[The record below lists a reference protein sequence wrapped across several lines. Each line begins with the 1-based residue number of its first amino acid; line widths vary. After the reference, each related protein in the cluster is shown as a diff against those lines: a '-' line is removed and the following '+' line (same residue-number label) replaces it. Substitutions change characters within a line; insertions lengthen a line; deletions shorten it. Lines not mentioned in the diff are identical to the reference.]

1 MTRVVVGPFS
11 RVEGDLEVALEVE
24 DGVVREARVSSQVF
38 RGFEQI
44 LAGKAPLDALV
55 IVPRVC
61 GICSVAQSSAVA
73 RALAAAAGV
82 EPPRNGR
89 TASNL
94 MLAAENL
101 ADHLTHFY
109 LFFMPDFARTAY
121 SQRHWFELA
130 RARFEAMRGAGGVEA
145 VGARARFLE
154 LMAILGGK
162 WPHTLA
168 IQPGGT
174 SRAVQKAEKVQLL
187 LVLREFRRFLEGALF
202 GDELERVAGLGGAA
216 ELAAW
221 RDARPAAAS
230 DFRLFLEIARD
241 LDLDRL
247 GRATD
252 VFMSYGAYHDGE
264 RPHFAAGVF
273 DGAPREL
280 DRASI
285 AEDGRHAWLLDDE
298 PCHPSEGAT
307 RPHADKPG
315 AYTWCKAPRLGGR
328 VVEVGAL
335 ARQVV
340 DGHALVRDVVAA
352 TGGNVFSRVLAR
364 LLELALMVPAMERWA
379 ASIEPG
385 EHFCIPADV
394 PDGAAGAGM
403 VEAARGSLGHWLT
416 VEGGRISRYQ
426 IVAPTTWNFS
436 PRDAKGQ
443 PGPLEQALVG
453 TPVGRGAEDP
463 AVQHV
468 VRSFDPCMVC
478 TVH

>member
-1 MTRVVVGPFS
+1 MTRIVVGPFS

-24 DGVVREARVSSQVF
+24 EGVVRHARVSSQVY
-38 RGFEQI
+38 RGFEEI
-44 LAGKAPLDALV
+44 LADKAPLDALV
-55 IVPRVC
+55 IVPRIC

-73 RALAAAAGV
+73 SALASVVPV
-82 EPPRNGR
+82 EPPPNGR
-89 TASNL
+89 TAANL

-109 LFFMPDFARTAY
+109 LFFMPDFARPAY
-121 SQRHWFELA
+121 SQRHWFEVA
-130 RARFEAMRGAGGVEA
+130 QARFEAMRGTGGVEA
-145 VGARARFLE
+145 IGARARFLE

-168 IQPGGT
+168 LQPGGT
-174 SRAVQKAEKVQLL
+174 SRAVQKPEKVQLM
-187 LVLREFRRFLEGALF
+187 LVLREFRRFLEGTLF
-202 GDELERVAGLGGAA
+202 GDPLERIGELSEMAA
-216 ELAAW
+216 LWAW

-230 DFRLFLEIARD
+230 DFRLFLEVARD

-247 GRATD
+247 GRGSD
-252 VFMSYGAYHDGE
+252 VFMSYGAYHDGQ

-273 DGAPREL
+273 DGALHDL
-280 DRASI
+280 DRTSI
-285 AEDGRHAWLLDDE
+285 AEDGSHAWLKDE
-298 PCHPSEGAT
+298 APRHPADGAT
-307 RPHADKPG
+307 RPAPEKPG

-328 VVEVGAL
+328 VVEVGAI

-340 DGHALVRDVVAA
+340 DGHPLLREAVADA
-352 TGGNVFSRVLAR
+352 GGNVFSRVLAR
-364 LLELALMVPAMERWA
+364 LLELALVVPAMERWVSSFA
-379 ASIEPG
+379 PG
-385 EHFCIPADV
+385 EPFCAPGDV
-394 PDGAAGAGM
+394 QQRATGVGM

-416 VEGGRISRYQ
+416 VEGGRIARYQ

-436 PRDAKGQ
+436 PRDADGK